1 METPLIGLSQRQ
13 GPWPKCLGME
23 SENCVRYI
31 EALAEDVRGHIE
43 IIDIDRIVKF
53 DFNPHRVRIL
63 VNETNFV
70 IDTPRRG

>member
-1 METPLIGLSQRQ
+1 
-13 GPWPKCLGME
+13 ME